1 MIQSLFLIL
10 KDISHVLSNQNMNGK
25 WSFPK
30 KGMLGAHGVQRS
42 KNCFQLRAGRGRY
55 GSQRSGNV
63 KVKERLYQ
71 AEGCEQRA
79 EAGRFFPGG
88 TVVLPPPGLQPAALC
103 GTPASWLITLPCMG
117 DESLAQ
123 LPSVLIKGQS

>member
-1 MIQSLFLIL
+1 MLGFSGSAEMIQSLFLIL

-88 TVVLPPPGLQPAALC
+88 TVVLPPSRPPACSSVRDPCQLADY
-103 GTPASWLITLPCMG
+103 PAMHG
-117 DESLAQ
+117 
-123 LPSVLIKGQS
+123 G